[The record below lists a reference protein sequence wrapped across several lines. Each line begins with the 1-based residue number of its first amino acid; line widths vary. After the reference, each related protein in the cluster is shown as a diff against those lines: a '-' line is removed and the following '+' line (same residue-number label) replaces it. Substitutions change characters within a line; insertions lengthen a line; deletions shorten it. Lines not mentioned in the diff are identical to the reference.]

1 MRFVFI
7 VLLCAVFVF
16 VVLLCVVF
24 VFVVLLCVCPPA
36 WQVLV
41 TNNASSFHC
50 AATDLRRKQYCHNH
64 PLENYLGVHMG
75 GSGYLARLQ
84 TDILEI
90 LVDLNQILLCIF
102 IRLIVPN
109 HIF

>member
-7 VLLCAVFVF
+7 VLLCAVFVFVVLLCVVFVFIVLLCVVFVF

-64 PLENYLGVHMG
+64 PLEDYLGVHG
-75 GSGYLARLQ
+75 WVWLS
-84 TDILEI
+84 
-90 LVDLNQILLCIF
+90 C
-102 IRLIVPN
+102 
-109 HIF
+109 